1 MHTYKVLNEFGEVE
15 TIKLHDEQILSNEL
29 KEDGK
34 WPAAFDPWSNPSYQ
48 PHYSVSVFDHTDGE
62 IASNYTA
69 QFFVEDME
77 SDAFIVEVHGEETH
91 LHLHHQSILDAD
103 MLYAIA
109 HTVQEIETAL
119 PQIEKQHDK
128 TLGLGE

>member
-1 MHTYKVLNEFGEVE
+1 
-15 TIKLHDEQILSNEL
+15 
-29 KEDGK
+29 
-34 WPAAFDPWSNPSYQ
+34 
-48 PHYSVSVFDHTDGE
+48 
-62 IASNYTA
+62 
-69 QFFVEDME
+69 
-77 SDAFIVEVHGEETH
+77 